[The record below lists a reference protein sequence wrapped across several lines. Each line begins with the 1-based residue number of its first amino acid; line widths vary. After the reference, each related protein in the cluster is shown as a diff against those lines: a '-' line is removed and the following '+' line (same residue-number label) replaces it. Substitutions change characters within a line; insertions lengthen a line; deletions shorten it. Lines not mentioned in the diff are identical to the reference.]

1 MRTIGSQ
8 IKQARYAA
16 RMTLR
21 ELARATGVSHET
33 IRKYELG
40 RLRPS
45 PERLAALANAM
56 RLPPN
61 YFATERQD

>member
-1 MRTIGSQ
+1 
-8 IKQARYAA
+8 
-16 RMTLR
+16 MTLR

-61 YFATERQD
+61 YFTPEQQD